1 MSMRPAAAA
10 ALSAMDTEDAGEAAV
25 CGAAEALPAPAGSGA
40 GALDGAA
47 SGGAAAAAFGL
58 VAAEPGNRPEPRRG
72 LFAGLPGALAVGVA
86 AAIGGLAGL
95 VVGELTGTL
104 IAGTGF
110 AAGNGADDFA
120 SPPPPAAT

>member
-10 ALSAMDTEDAGEAAV
+10 ALSAVDTEDAGEAAAV

-86 AAIGGLAGL
+86 AIGGLAGL
-95 VVGELTGTL
+95 VVGELTGAL
-104 IAGTGF
+104 MAGTGS
-110 AAGNGADDFA
+110 AA
-120 SPPPPAAT
+120 